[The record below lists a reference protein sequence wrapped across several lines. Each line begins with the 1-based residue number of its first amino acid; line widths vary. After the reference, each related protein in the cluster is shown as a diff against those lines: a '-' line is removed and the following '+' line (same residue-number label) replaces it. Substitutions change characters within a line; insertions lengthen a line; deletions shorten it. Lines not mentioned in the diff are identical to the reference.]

1 VFIRADPCPIET
13 KIKSLPIYASLFF
26 NSIPTFSIRCIDTGL
41 FAVRVKIAH
50 VEFIKRSIKRYL
62 PNASVYLIG
71 SRVND
76 HLKGGDIDILVIG
89 QNILTGQEKRNIKIA
104 FYKKFGEQKLDL
116 ISFKRDDESSFK
128 DYVLLESVKL

>member
-1 VFIRADPCPIET
+1 
-13 KIKSLPIYASLFF
+13 
-26 NSIPTFSIRCIDTGL
+26 
-41 FAVRVKIAH
+41 VRVNIAH

-62 PNASVYLIG
+62 PDASVHLIG

-89 QNILTGQEKRNIKIA
+89 QNTLTGQEKRNIKIA

-116 ISFKRDDESSFK
+116 ISFKHDDESSFK
-128 DYVLLESVKL
+128 EYVLLESVEL